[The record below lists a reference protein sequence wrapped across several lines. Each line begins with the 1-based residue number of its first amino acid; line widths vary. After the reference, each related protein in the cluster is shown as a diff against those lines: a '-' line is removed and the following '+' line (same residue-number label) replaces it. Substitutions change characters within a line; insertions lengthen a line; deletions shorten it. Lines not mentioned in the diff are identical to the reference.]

1 MRGGKVESSEAMY
14 ATQNR
19 KLMAW
24 QTPMQNAFLVWE
36 LRKYHPPPPLFAPSQ
51 RNPWARQS
59 WALSTMWSSG
69 FTPTSLSST
78 SHAVLFPRNK
88 KEKARLLSK
97 HRANSSGLGDQ
108 LLHGHFVIFHNFCAL
123 RIIVHFSGESIHCF
137 IRNSTRYLT
146 LKKVKNHYIRQHIV
160 KPKLLLSEV

>member
-14 ATQNR
+14 ATQSR

-36 LRKYHPPPPLFAPSQ
+36 LRKYRPPPPLFAPTQ
-51 RNPWARQS
+51 CNPLARQS
-59 WALSTMWSSG
+59 WALSTMWSAG
-69 FTPTSLSST
+69 FTLSTSLSST
-78 SHAVLFPRNK
+78 SHAVLFPQNK

-108 LLHGHFVIFHNFCAL
+108 LLHGHFVIFRNFLWLKNYCAFL
-123 RIIVHFSGESIHCF
+123 WWKHPLFH
-137 IRNSTRYLT
+137 
-146 LKKVKNHYIRQHIV
+146 H
-160 KPKLLLSEV
+160 KLNWILDIEKG